1 LIGLHKH
8 DLIHQ
13 YLKPANIIINPISGI
28 VKPTHYTIASRVS
41 QETGSPL
48 NPDQSQGT
56 LAYMSPEQTGRMKRT
71 PDYLSDFSALG
82 VTFDEMLA
90 GQLPFQSHYPLEF
103 VYCHLAKQPVSVQQ
117 FNPEIP
123 DAIAQIV
130 AKMMAKNPEYRYH
143 STQGLLADLQQCFD
157 KFLTTGKMVADLEN
171 MNYWAEN
178 TPVNFQYKDD
188 LAAAERCRMLGQTYE
203 AMELYD
209 RAIQGAVENGGI
221 EAEALVNEI
230 AAKFYLEIGKK
241 KIAKAYMT
249 DAYFSYERSGDTA
262 KAQYLEKQYP
272 ELIFATQNKADYSEQ
287 AAASSIA
294 QVTSCTTTSSRIL
307 DLVAIVKASV
317 AIQSEITSDN
327 LPRTL
332 LHILLES
339 AGAEKGCLILKKS
352 DRLFIEAIDCGQDFG
367 EIVLESTPVET
378 SEDVPISLINDVAIT
393 QKPVVVNN
401 LAAEKNY
408 QTDPYIQRQQPKS
421 AICAPIF
428 YQGKLIGIFYLE
440 NNLTIGAFTIAR
452 LELLQLLTSQAA
464 IAIKNARLYAR
475 EQQNSKQLQQSLLE
489 LQQTQVQLAHQKE
502 QYRSIFEAVTDGLYI
517 NDLET
522 GEIVEVNPAVLRI
535 YGYSYDEFVRLAPT
549 DYVHPDSLS
558 LFASYL
564 ETLRT
569 NKPFQCQ
576 VINIRK
582 DGTIFDLEIFAT
594 TCTYNGRR
602 HGLAILRDISD
613 RKRAESAL
621 RQQES
626 QYRSVFEAAND
637 GLTICDL
644 ETNKFIDTNSANS
657 RMYGYQ
663 AQEWLKLE
671 PTDYIHP
678 DSLHLFGE
686 FIEVIQ
692 AGEDFCCEAVV
703 IRKDGTLLDVE
714 VKATPYIYNGKPH
727 ALSIVRDISDRKQ
740 VENALRKSET
750 QLAEQQ
756 ETLKAILNA
765 APIWI
770 WMSNLKNQIQ
780 FVNKTF
786 CENVGIPAIRFIE
799 SEHYRDFLGDEIA
812 ANCQASDSAC
822 LAQETPHFSVELL
835 PFVDGKIHNV
845 EVTKTKIKD
854 PQGQAIGIIGLGVDA
869 TERALAKVM
878 VQAQNEHLENALQDL
893 RKAQTQLIQSEKMSA
908 LGNLVAGVA
917 HEINNPIGF
926 LNGSITNIEEYIEYI
941 LKHLECYQRCY
952 PEPLPAI
959 EESAEDI
966 ELEFLTEDLPK
977 IFSSMKVAIDRIR
990 NISTSLRTFS
1000 RADYDRK
1007 VACNIHEGID
1017 STLLILKYRL
1027 KANEQR
1033 PEIKIIQKYGDL
1045 PLIQCFPGQLNQVF
1059 MNLVANAIDAIEESN
1074 QGRTFAE
1081 LKAEPNTITVR
1092 TEISDDCQS
1101 IVIKIKDNGQGIPEV
1116 VKARV
1121 FDDLFTTKGVGKG
1134 TGLGLSISRQIVEET
1149 HGGTL
1154 ICDSVLGEGTE
1165 FTIALPIE

>member
-1 LIGLHKH
+1 
-8 DLIHQ
+8 
-13 YLKPANIIINPISGI
+13 
-28 VKPTHYTIASRVS
+28 
-41 QETGSPL
+41 
-48 NPDQSQGT
+48 
-56 LAYMSPEQTGRMKRT
+56 
-71 PDYLSDFSALG
+71 
-82 VTFDEMLA
+82 
-90 GQLPFQSHYPLEF
+90 
-103 VYCHLAKQPVSVQQ
+103 
-117 FNPEIP
+117 
-123 DAIAQIV
+123 
-130 AKMMAKNPEYRYH
+130 
-143 STQGLLADLQQCFD
+143 LADLQQCFD

-209 RAIQGAVENGGI
+209 LAIQGAVENGGI

-249 DAYFSYERSGDTA
+249 DAYFSYDRSGDTA

-272 ELIFATQNKADYSEQ
+272 ELIFATPKNADYSEPV
-287 AAASSIA
+287 AASSSIA
-294 QVTSCTTTSSRIL
+294 QVKSCTTTSSRIL

-408 QTDPYIQRQQPKS
+408 QIDPYIQRQQPKS
-421 AICAPIF
+421 AVCAPIF

-440 NNLTIGAFTIAR
+440 NNLTIGAFTIAH

-502 QYRSIFEAVTDGLYI
+502 QYRSIFEAVTDGIYI
-517 NDLET
+517 NDLDT

-549 DYVHPDSLS
+549 DYVHPDSLP

-569 NKPFQCQ
+569 DKPFQCQ
-576 VINIRK
+576 AINIRK

-602 HGLAILRDISD
+602 HGLAILRDIS
-613 RKRAESAL
+613 
-621 RQQES
+621 
-626 QYRSVFEAAND
+626 
-637 GLTICDL
+637 G
-644 ETNKFIDTNSANS
+644 
-657 RMYGYQ
+657 
-663 AQEWLKLE
+663 
-671 PTDYIHP
+671 
-678 DSLHLFGE
+678 
-686 FIEVIQ
+686 
-692 AGEDFCCEAVV
+692 
-703 IRKDGTLLDVE
+703 
-714 VKATPYIYNGKPH
+714 
-727 ALSIVRDISDRKQ
+727 RKQ

-869 TERALAKVM
+869 TERTLAKVM
-878 VQAQNEHLENALQDL
+878 AQAQNEHLENALQDL

-990 NISTSLRTFS
+990 NISTSLRNFS

-1033 PEIKIIQKYGDL
+1033 PEIKIIKKYGDL

-1081 LKAEPNTITVR
+1081 LKAQPNTITVR

-1149 HGGTL
+1149 HGGKL

>member
-1 LIGLHKH
+1 
-8 DLIHQ
+8 
-13 YLKPANIIINPISGI
+13 
-28 VKPTHYTIASRVS
+28 
-41 QETGSPL
+41 
-48 NPDQSQGT
+48 
-56 LAYMSPEQTGRMKRT
+56 
-71 PDYLSDFSALG
+71 
-82 VTFDEMLA
+82 
-90 GQLPFQSHYPLEF
+90 
-103 VYCHLAKQPVSVQQ
+103 
-117 FNPEIP
+117 
-123 DAIAQIV
+123 
-130 AKMMAKNPEYRYH
+130 
-143 STQGLLADLQQCFD
+143 
-157 KFLTTGKMVADLEN
+157 MVADLEN

-209 RAIQGAVENGGI
+209 LAIQGAVENGGI

-249 DAYFSYERSGDTA
+249 DAYFSYDRSGDTA

-272 ELIFATQNKADYSEQ
+272 ELIFATPKNADYSEPV
-287 AAASSIA
+287 AASSSIA
-294 QVTSCTTTSSRIL
+294 QVKSCTTTSSRIL

-408 QTDPYIQRQQPKS
+408 QIDPYIQRQQPKS
-421 AICAPIF
+421 AVCAPIF

-452 LELLQLLTSQAA
+452 LELLQLLTSQVA

-502 QYRSIFEAVTDGLYI
+502 QYRSIFEAVTDGIYI
-517 NDLET
+517 NDLDT

-549 DYVHPDSLS
+549 DYVHPDSLP

-569 NKPFQCQ
+569 DKPFQCQ
-576 VINIRK
+576 AINIRK

-602 HGLAILRDISD
+602 HGLAILRDIS
-613 RKRAESAL
+613 
-621 RQQES
+621 
-626 QYRSVFEAAND
+626 
-637 GLTICDL
+637 G
-644 ETNKFIDTNSANS
+644 
-657 RMYGYQ
+657 
-663 AQEWLKLE
+663 
-671 PTDYIHP
+671 
-678 DSLHLFGE
+678 
-686 FIEVIQ
+686 
-692 AGEDFCCEAVV
+692 
-703 IRKDGTLLDVE
+703 
-714 VKATPYIYNGKPH
+714 
-727 ALSIVRDISDRKQ
+727 RKQ

-869 TERALAKVM
+869 TERTLAKVM
-878 VQAQNEHLENALQDL
+878 AQAQNEHLENALQDL

-941 LKHLECYQRCY
+941 FKHLECYQRCY

-990 NISTSLRTFS
+990 NISTSLRNFS

-1033 PEIKIIQKYGDL
+1033 PEIKIIKKYGDL

-1081 LKAEPNTITVR
+1081 LKAQPNTITVR

-1149 HGGTL
+1149 HGGKL

>member
-1 LIGLHKH
+1 
-8 DLIHQ
+8 
-13 YLKPANIIINPISGI
+13 
-28 VKPTHYTIASRVS
+28 
-41 QETGSPL
+41 
-48 NPDQSQGT
+48 
-56 LAYMSPEQTGRMKRT
+56 
-71 PDYLSDFSALG
+71 
-82 VTFDEMLA
+82 
-90 GQLPFQSHYPLEF
+90 
-103 VYCHLAKQPVSVQQ
+103 
-117 FNPEIP
+117 
-123 DAIAQIV
+123 
-130 AKMMAKNPEYRYH
+130 
-143 STQGLLADLQQCFD
+143 
-157 KFLTTGKMVADLEN
+157 MVADLEN

-209 RAIQGAVENGGI
+209 LAIQGAVENGGI

-249 DAYFSYERSGDTA
+249 DAYFSYDRSGDTA

-272 ELIFATQNKADYSEQ
+272 ELIFATPKNADYSEPV
-287 AAASSIA
+287 AASSSIA
-294 QVTSCTTTSSRIL
+294 QVKSCTTTSSRIL

-408 QTDPYIQRQQPKS
+408 QIDPYIQRQQPKS
-421 AICAPIF
+421 AVCAPIF

-440 NNLTIGAFTIAR
+440 NNLTIGAFTIAH

-502 QYRSIFEAVTDGLYI
+502 QYRSIFEAVTDGIYI
-517 NDLET
+517 NDLDT

-549 DYVHPDSLS
+549 DYVHPDSLP

-569 NKPFQCQ
+569 DKPFQCQ
-576 VINIRK
+576 AINIRK

-602 HGLAILRDISD
+602 HGLAILRDIS
-613 RKRAESAL
+613 
-621 RQQES
+621 
-626 QYRSVFEAAND
+626 
-637 GLTICDL
+637 G
-644 ETNKFIDTNSANS
+644 
-657 RMYGYQ
+657 
-663 AQEWLKLE
+663 
-671 PTDYIHP
+671 
-678 DSLHLFGE
+678 
-686 FIEVIQ
+686 
-692 AGEDFCCEAVV
+692 
-703 IRKDGTLLDVE
+703 
-714 VKATPYIYNGKPH
+714 
-727 ALSIVRDISDRKQ
+727 RKQ

-869 TERALAKVM
+869 TERTLAKVM
-878 VQAQNEHLENALQDL
+878 AQAQNEHLENALQDL

-990 NISTSLRTFS
+990 NISTSLRNFS

-1033 PEIKIIQKYGDL
+1033 PEIKIIKKYGDL

-1081 LKAEPNTITVR
+1081 LKAQPNTITVR

-1149 HGGTL
+1149 HGGKL

>member
-1 LIGLHKH
+1 MPDRSGYTIDSILHEGVQTIIYRLRLATLDRSAILKLLKSEYPPLADITSLKHEYQIQKDLDDPSIVKAYSIETFDDRLGVLLEDFGGVSLKQMLSTQKLSLASFLKIAVQLAQALICVHKH
-8 DLIHQ
+8 DLIHKDI
-13 YLKPANIIINPISGI
+13 KPANIIINPISGI
-28 VKPTHYTIASRVS
+28 VKLTDFSIASRVS
-41 QETGSPL
+41 QETGTL
-48 NPDQSQGT
+48 NPDQIQGT
-56 LAYMSPEQTGRMKRT
+56 LAYMSPEQTGRMNRT
-71 PDYLSDFSALG
+71 LDYRSDFYSLG
-82 VTFDEMLA
+82 VTFYEMLA
-90 GQLPFQSHYPLEF
+90 GQLPFQSNDPLEL

-130 AKMMAKNPEYRYH
+130 AKLMAKNPEDRYQ
-143 STQGLLADLQQCFD
+143 SALGLLADLQQCFD
-157 KFLTTGKMVADLEN
+157 KFQTTGKMIAELEN

-178 TPVNFQYKDD
+178 APVNFQYKED

-209 RAIQGAVENGGI
+209 RAIQGAVENGCI

-230 AAKFYLEIGKK
+230 AAKFYLELGKK

-249 DAYFSYERSGDTA
+249 EAYFCYARSGDTA
-262 KAQYLEKQYP
+262 QAKHLEKQYP
-272 ELIFATQNKADYSEQ
+272 ELIFATQKNADSEP
-287 AAASSIA
+287 AAASSSIA
-294 QVTSCTTTSSRIL
+294 QVKSCTTTSSRIL

-378 SEDVPISLINDVAIT
+378 SEDVPISLINEVAIT

-421 AICAPIF
+421 AVCAPIF

-452 LELLQLLTSQAA
+452 LELLQLLTSQVA

-475 EQQNSKQLQQSLLE
+475 EQQNSKQLQQSLQE
-489 LQQTQVQLAHQKE
+489 LQETQVQLAHQKE
-502 QYRSIFEAVTDGLYI
+502 QYRRIFEAVTDGIYI

-549 DYVHPDSLS
+549 DYIHPDSFPR
-558 LFASYL
+558 FASYL
-564 ETLRT
+564 ETLRA
-569 NKPFQCQ
+569 NQPFQCQ
-576 VINIRK
+576 NVNIRK
-582 DGTIFDLEIFAT
+582 DGTLFDLEVFAT
-594 TCTYNGRR
+594 TCTYNNKP

-613 RKRAESAL
+613 RK
-621 RQQES
+621 Q
-626 QYRSVFEAAND
+626 
-637 GLTICDL
+637 I
-644 ETNKFIDTNSANS
+644 
-657 RMYGYQ
+657 
-663 AQEWLKLE
+663 
-671 PTDYIHP
+671 
-678 DSLHLFGE
+678 
-686 FIEVIQ
+686 
-692 AGEDFCCEAVV
+692 
-703 IRKDGTLLDVE
+703 
-714 VKATPYIYNGKPH
+714 
-727 ALSIVRDISDRKQ
+727 
-740 VENALRKSET
+740 ENALRKSET

-756 ETLKAILNA
+756 QTLKAILNA

-812 ANCQASDSAC
+812 TNCQASDSAC
-822 LAQETPHFSVELL
+822 LAQEMPHFSVEML
-835 PFVDGKIHNV
+835 PFVDGKIHNM
-845 EVTKTKIKD
+845 EVTKAKIKD
-854 PQGQAIGIIGLGVDA
+854 PQGKAIGIIGLGVDA

-878 VQAQNEHLENALQDL
+878 AQAQNEHLENALQDL

-926 LNGSITNIEEYIEYI
+926 LNGSINNIEEYIEYI
-941 LKHLECYQRCY
+941 FKHLECYQRCY

-977 IFSSMKVAIDRIR
+977 IFISMKVAIDRIR

-1027 KANEQR
+1027 KANELR
-1033 PEIKIIQKYGDL
+1033 PSIKIIQKYGDL

-1081 LKAEPNTITVR
+1081 LKAEPNTITVG

>member
-1 LIGLHKH
+1 
-8 DLIHQ
+8 
-13 YLKPANIIINPISGI
+13 
-28 VKPTHYTIASRVS
+28 
-41 QETGSPL
+41 
-48 NPDQSQGT
+48 
-56 LAYMSPEQTGRMKRT
+56 
-71 PDYLSDFSALG
+71 
-82 VTFDEMLA
+82 
-90 GQLPFQSHYPLEF
+90 
-103 VYCHLAKQPVSVQQ
+103 
-117 FNPEIP
+117 
-123 DAIAQIV
+123 
-130 AKMMAKNPEYRYH
+130 
-143 STQGLLADLQQCFD
+143 
-157 KFLTTGKMVADLEN
+157 MVADLEN

-209 RAIQGAVENGGI
+209 LAIQGAVENGGI

-249 DAYFSYERSGDTA
+249 DAYFSYDRSGDTA

-272 ELIFATQNKADYSEQ
+272 ELIFATPKNADYSEPV
-287 AAASSIA
+287 AASSSIA
-294 QVTSCTTTSSRIL
+294 QVKSCTTTSSRIL

-421 AICAPIF
+421 AVCAPIF

-440 NNLTIGAFTIAR
+440 NNLTIGAFTIAH

-502 QYRSIFEAVTDGLYI
+502 QYRSIFEAVTDGIYI
-517 NDLET
+517 NDLDT

-549 DYVHPDSLS
+549 DYVHPDSLP

-569 NKPFQCQ
+569 DKPFQCQ
-576 VINIRK
+576 AINIRK

-602 HGLAILRDISD
+602 HGLAILRDIS
-613 RKRAESAL
+613 
-621 RQQES
+621 
-626 QYRSVFEAAND
+626 
-637 GLTICDL
+637 G
-644 ETNKFIDTNSANS
+644 
-657 RMYGYQ
+657 
-663 AQEWLKLE
+663 
-671 PTDYIHP
+671 
-678 DSLHLFGE
+678 
-686 FIEVIQ
+686 
-692 AGEDFCCEAVV
+692 
-703 IRKDGTLLDVE
+703 
-714 VKATPYIYNGKPH
+714 
-727 ALSIVRDISDRKQ
+727 RKQ

-854 PQGQAIGIIGLGVDA
+854 PQGNAIGIIGLGVDA
-869 TERALAKVM
+869 TERTLAKVM
-878 VQAQNEHLENALQDL
+878 AQAQNKHLENALQDL

-926 LNGSITNIEEYIEYI
+926 LNGSINNIEEYIEYI

-977 IFSSMKVAIDRIR
+977 IFSSMKVAVDRIR
-990 NISTSLRTFS
+990 NISTSLRNFS

-1033 PEIKIIQKYGDL
+1033 PSIKIIQKYGDL

-1081 LKAEPNTITVR
+1081 LKAQPNTITVR

-1149 HGGTL
+1149 HGGKL

>member
-1 LIGLHKH
+1 
-8 DLIHQ
+8 
-13 YLKPANIIINPISGI
+13 
-28 VKPTHYTIASRVS
+28 
-41 QETGSPL
+41 
-48 NPDQSQGT
+48 
-56 LAYMSPEQTGRMKRT
+56 
-71 PDYLSDFSALG
+71 
-82 VTFDEMLA
+82 
-90 GQLPFQSHYPLEF
+90 
-103 VYCHLAKQPVSVQQ
+103 
-117 FNPEIP
+117 
-123 DAIAQIV
+123 
-130 AKMMAKNPEYRYH
+130 
-143 STQGLLADLQQCFD
+143 LADLQQCFD

-209 RAIQGAVENGGI
+209 LAIQGAVENGGI

-249 DAYFSYERSGDTA
+249 DAYFSYDRSGDTA

-272 ELIFATQNKADYSEQ
+272 ELIFATPKNADYSEPV
-287 AAASSIA
+287 AASSSIA
-294 QVTSCTTTSSRIL
+294 QVKSCTTTSSRIL

-378 SEDVPISLINDVAIT
+378 SEDVPISLINEVAIT

-408 QTDPYIQRQQPKS
+408 QIDPYIQRQQPKS
-421 AICAPIF
+421 AVCAPIF

-440 NNLTIGAFTIAR
+440 NNLTIGAFTIAH

-502 QYRSIFEAVTDGLYI
+502 QYRSIFEAVTDGIYI
-517 NDLET
+517 NDLDT

-549 DYVHPDSLS
+549 DYVHPDSLP

-569 NKPFQCQ
+569 DKPFQCQ
-576 VINIRK
+576 AINIRK

-602 HGLAILRDISD
+602 HGLAILRDIS
-613 RKRAESAL
+613 
-621 RQQES
+621 
-626 QYRSVFEAAND
+626 
-637 GLTICDL
+637 G
-644 ETNKFIDTNSANS
+644 
-657 RMYGYQ
+657 
-663 AQEWLKLE
+663 
-671 PTDYIHP
+671 
-678 DSLHLFGE
+678 
-686 FIEVIQ
+686 
-692 AGEDFCCEAVV
+692 
-703 IRKDGTLLDVE
+703 
-714 VKATPYIYNGKPH
+714 
-727 ALSIVRDISDRKQ
+727 RKQ

-869 TERALAKVM
+869 TERTLAKVM
-878 VQAQNEHLENALQDL
+878 AQAQNEHLENALQDL

-990 NISTSLRTFS
+990 NISTSLRNFS

-1033 PEIKIIQKYGDL
+1033 PEIKIIKKYGDL

-1081 LKAEPNTITVR
+1081 LKAQPNTITVR

-1149 HGGTL
+1149 HGGKL

>member
-1 LIGLHKH
+1 
-8 DLIHQ
+8 
-13 YLKPANIIINPISGI
+13 
-28 VKPTHYTIASRVS
+28 
-41 QETGSPL
+41 
-48 NPDQSQGT
+48 
-56 LAYMSPEQTGRMKRT
+56 
-71 PDYLSDFSALG
+71 
-82 VTFDEMLA
+82 
-90 GQLPFQSHYPLEF
+90 
-103 VYCHLAKQPVSVQQ
+103 
-117 FNPEIP
+117 
-123 DAIAQIV
+123 
-130 AKMMAKNPEYRYH
+130 
-143 STQGLLADLQQCFD
+143 
-157 KFLTTGKMVADLEN
+157 MVADLEN

-209 RAIQGAVENGGI
+209 LAIQGAVENGGI

-249 DAYFSYERSGDTA
+249 DAYFSYDRSGDTA

-272 ELIFATQNKADYSEQ
+272 ELIFATPKNADYSEPV
-287 AAASSIA
+287 AASSSIA
-294 QVTSCTTTSSRIL
+294 QVKSCTTTSSRIL

-421 AICAPIF
+421 AVCAPIF

-440 NNLTIGAFTIAR
+440 NNLTIGAFTIAH

-502 QYRSIFEAVTDGLYI
+502 QYRSIFEAVTDGIYI
-517 NDLET
+517 NDLDT

-549 DYVHPDSLS
+549 DYVHPDSLP

-569 NKPFQCQ
+569 DKPFQCQ
-576 VINIRK
+576 AINIRK

-602 HGLAILRDISD
+602 HGLAILRDIS
-613 RKRAESAL
+613 
-621 RQQES
+621 
-626 QYRSVFEAAND
+626 
-637 GLTICDL
+637 G
-644 ETNKFIDTNSANS
+644 
-657 RMYGYQ
+657 
-663 AQEWLKLE
+663 
-671 PTDYIHP
+671 
-678 DSLHLFGE
+678 
-686 FIEVIQ
+686 
-692 AGEDFCCEAVV
+692 
-703 IRKDGTLLDVE
+703 
-714 VKATPYIYNGKPH
+714 
-727 ALSIVRDISDRKQ
+727 RKQ

-869 TERALAKVM
+869 TERTLAKVM
-878 VQAQNEHLENALQDL
+878 AQAQNEHLENALQDL

-990 NISTSLRTFS
+990 NISTSLRNFS

-1033 PEIKIIQKYGDL
+1033 PEIKIIKKYGDL

-1081 LKAEPNTITVR
+1081 LKAQPNTITVR

-1149 HGGTL
+1149 HGGKL